1 MTIQTLVDKI
11 NQLDPITHEFL
22 VSKIVACREAL
33 DKYAEGRPASTFEYT
48 NATYDLNVMLEM
60 LFPGYDED
68 TVWPVDLDLAKVYCK

>member
-11 NQLDPITHEFL
+11 NLLDPVTHEIL

-33 DKYAEGRPASTFEYT
+33 DKYAEGRPTSTFEYT
-48 NATYDLNVMLEM
+48 NATYDLYRMLGE

-68 TVWPVDLDLAKVYCK
+68 TYWPIDLDLAKVYCK